1 MEPLTWGFIG
11 TLVGTVVGASA
22 SIITTHI
29 NARNSIKIQNDLENY
44 KRQEIF
50 REFQRDNY
58 LKLQETFHKALR
70 LVSLLHLEDIKKYKE
85 TGKWQQTILNSE
97 NDKNL
102 MIALRDLSFYEERIE
117 SDQLRNEFKGL
128 RKKISSVSR
137 TSSQDESDAIMMDL
151 MKNDF
156 DRIMTDLGT
165 ELRKNY

>member
-22 SIITTHI
+22 SIITTII
-29 NARNSIKIQNDLENY
+29 NARNSSKIQNDLEKY
-44 KRQEIF
+44 KRQETF

-58 LKLQETFHKALR
+58 LKLQEIFHKALR
-70 LVSLLHLEDIKKYKE
+70 LVSLLHVEEIKNFNE
-85 TGKWQQTILNSE
+85 TGKWQKTILNSE
-97 NDKNL
+97 NDRNL

-117 SDQLRNEFKGL
+117 NDQLREELKSL

-137 TSSQDESDAIMMDL
+137 TSSKSESDKIMLDL

-156 DRIMTDLGT
+156 DRIMTNLGI

>member
-22 SIITTHI
+22 SIITKII
-29 NARNSIKIQNDLENY
+29 NARNSSKIQNDLEKY
-44 KRQEIF
+44 KREEIF

-58 LKLQETFHKALR
+58 LKLQEIFHKALR
-70 LVSLLHLEDIKKYKE
+70 LVSLLHLEEIKSFNE
-85 TGKWQQTILNSE
+85 TGKWQKTQLNSE
-97 NDKNL
+97 SDKNL

-117 SDQLRNEFKGL
+117 NDPLREELKSL

-137 TSSQDESDAIMMDL
+137 TSNKSESDNIMLDL

-156 DRIMTDLGT
+156 DRIMTNLGT